1 MDLLLPVLLV
11 VMAVWAVRGVF
22 RKFRESRE
30 QRAFFSRPGAS
41 ADNAIVLTNAHVIE
55 EARAALRC
63 ACGGRVKDLGETP
76 RLGLRVA
83 RGRCV
88 ECGSDVDLY
97 FVLPELLN

>member
-1 MDLLLPVLLV
+1 MPVLLV
-11 VMAVWAVRGVF
+11 ALAVWTVRRVLRAVEKR
-22 RKFRESRE
+22 RE
-30 QRAFFSRPGAS
+30 RAEFLARPGAS
-41 ADNAIVLTNAHVIE
+41 ADNPIVLTSRHVLE
-55 EARAALRC
+55 DARASLRC

-88 ECGSDVDLY
+88 ECDIDVDLY

>member
-11 VMAVWAVRGVF
+11 ALAVWTTRRVR
-22 RKFRESRE
+22 RRLDAH
-30 QRAFFSRPGAS
+30 RARAELLARPGAS
-41 ADNAIVLTNAHVIE
+41 ADNPLVLSAPRVLE

-63 ACGGRVKDLGETP
+63 ACGGQVRALGETP

-88 ECGSDVDLY
+88 ACDADVDLY
-97 FVLPELLN
+97 FVLPTMLN